1 MNNIFKRWGAALV
14 VGITTLG
21 IGVGC
26 LINSRQNAL
35 GKDNYGVNA
44 NSSEV
49 LLGNSKKGILQYGD
63 IEGNYKEIE

>member
-35 GKDNYGVNA
+35 GKDNYGVMQI
-44 NSSEV
+44 V
-49 LLGNSKKGILQYGD
+49 VKFY
-63 IEGNYKEIE
+63 